1 VNVESTFERAKDLFQ
16 KFLVRSPCVEL
27 WIAYLNYVRCV
38 CFILLREQRSCAAK
52 RRINTT
58 PQQQDNIRISYEFA
72 LNHIGQDKDSGQ
84 IWNDYIQFLKNG
96 EVSLI
101 LWGVS

>member
-1 VNVESTFERAKDLFQ
+1 MNVESTFERAKDLFQ

-38 CFILLREQRSCAAK
+38 CPAFVKGECSCAAK

-84 IWNDYIQFLKNG
+84 IWSDYIQFLKNG
-96 EVSLI
+96 EVSLF
-101 LWGVS
+101 L